1 MIAYF
6 PTKPLINSIDNEKYT
21 KKIITGKAQEF
32 LVFADYGMNLPLARQ
47 RKGLAVKIIGDQFCF
62 CFAY

>member
-21 KKIITGKAQEF
+21 KKIITGKTQEF
-32 LVFADYGMNLPLARQ
+32 LVFADM
-47 RKGLAVKIIGDQFCF
+47 V
-62 CFAY
+62 